1 MPWRG
6 AICQLLSLP
15 RVAFSPL
22 TYDDIR
28 YGAVNERTNSAQ
40 FFVFFFFLLVL
51 LHSATKIYFGPVEI
65 VFFLSL
71 GVCVC
76 VFRVVAAACTCQ
88 TRRRASRIE
97 VISSAGAIYQD
108 KTCTTFLVAKFPRIY
123 PEGAHT
129 QHATQSRKEQ
139 LDRSNDNFMI

>member
-15 RVAFSPL
+15 RVAFLPL

-40 FFVFFFFLLVL
+40 FFVFFFFLFVL
-51 LHSATKIYFGPVEI
+51 LHSATKIYFGPVAI
-65 VFFLSL
+65 VFFLYLSL
-71 GVCVC
+71 CVC
-76 VFRVVAAACTCQ
+76 VFRIAAACTCQ
-88 TRRRASRIE
+88 TRRWASRIE
-97 VISSAGAIYQD
+97 VISSVGAIYQD

-123 PEGAHT
+123 PEGHT
-129 QHATQSRKEQ
+129 HTTCNTEEERTVGSFQ
-139 LDRSNDNFMI
+139 